1 MAIIGQIPATKM
13 CGYNYSINIKNTD
26 QVIELKDN
34 FTIMENIKII
44 SHSRGNN
51 VYTVLSHLNDKE
63 LRELIM
69 SEYNL
74 KLNQVIITSLQNS
87 GPLGAM

>member
-1 MAIIGQIPATKM
+1 
-13 CGYNYSINIKNTD
+13 
-26 QVIELKDN
+26 
-34 FTIMENIKII
+34 MENIKII

>member
-13 CGYNYSINIKNTD
+13 RGYNYSINIKNTD

-44 SHSRGNN
+44 SHSWGNN